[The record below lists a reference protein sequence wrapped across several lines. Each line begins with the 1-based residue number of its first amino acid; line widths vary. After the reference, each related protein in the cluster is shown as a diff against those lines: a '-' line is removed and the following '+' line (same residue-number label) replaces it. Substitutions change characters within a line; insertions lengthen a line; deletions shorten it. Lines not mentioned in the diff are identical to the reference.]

1 MFETSSAADAIS
13 VTQLNRESKRLLERG
28 LGELWIEGE
37 ISGFS
42 QPRSG
47 HCYFTLKD
55 DNAQVRCAL
64 FKSRAQFLREK
75 PKDGDRVRV
84 RAKVSLFEARGDYQ
98 LIVEALQQ
106 AGLGEWLARLAR
118 LKEQL
123 AAEGVFANQRAL
135 PHPPRH
141 LGVITSATGAALQ
154 DVIAV
159 TRKRWPQ
166 ARLSV
171 LPVAVQGPQAVPQ
184 LIRAVAMANR
194 DSDCDALL
202 ITRGGGSLEDLWAFN
217 DQHLARAI
225 FHSRLPVVAAIGHET
240 DTTLAELAADLRA
253 PTPSAAAE
261 ALYPDQRAQ
270 VQQLAALTQRLWR
283 AQRGRLD
290 QAAQRLDHA
299 RSRLRHPARELQAQ
313 RQQARELERRLHA
326 AVRMR
331 MTREQQKADQLTRRL
346 QQASP
351 ARDIQRHRQQLAMLT
366 PRLDNALPRRLAA
379 DRERLEGAMRALN
392 AVSPLNVLN
401 RGYAIVERVG
411 GSQTPAADDSK
422 VIRAAHQTQP
432 GEMLSIR
439 LGEGRLAVEVKRRYK
454 PRS

>member
-1 MFETSSAADAIS
+1 MFEPSTSAADAIS
-13 VTQLNRESKRLLERG
+13 VTQLNREAKRLLERG

-55 DNAQVRCAL
+55 DSAQVRCAL

-118 LKEQL
+118 LREQL

-135 PHPPRH
+135 PHPPQH

-171 LPVAVQGPQAVPQ
+171 LSVAVQGPQAVPQ

-225 FHSRLPVVAAIGHET
+225 YHSRLPVVAAIGHET

-261 ALYPDQRAQ
+261 ALFPDQRALAH
-270 VQQLAALTQRLWR
+270 QLDALSRRLWR
-283 AQRGRLD
+283 TQRAVLD

-299 RSRLRHPARELQAQ
+299 RSRLRHPARDLGLQRERAN
-313 RQQARELERRLHA
+313 ELERRLHTALRQRLQSEQENA
-326 AVRMR
+326 A
-331 MTREQQKADQLTRRL
+331 QLERRL
-346 QQASP
+346 KQASP
-351 ARDIQRHRQQLAMLT
+351 ARDIARHRQQISMLT
-366 PRLDNALPRRLAA
+366 PRLMAALPRRLAS

-392 AVSPLNVLN
+392 AVSPLNVIN
-401 RGYAIVERVG
+401 RGYAIVERS
-411 GSQTPAADDSK
+411 GSSGSPQ

-454 PRS
+454 PRP